1 MSEFTYSLRYTID
14 PRANTPEKDAKFLK
28 FVKEALIDN
37 VAFFINPEE
46 LNASHLT
53 AAETELWLDQ
63 IKPLQQELAKLNV
76 TTSLN
81 PWTTIMHSDRGQVV
95 NPEIGFR
102 TMVDIN
108 GKQATSLGCPADP
121 KWRNYLTER
130 YAQYATIK
138 PQELW
143 LEDDFRHYNHTP
155 LKLACFCDL
164 HMEIYSKKLG
174 YPISRADFV
183 KEVLKPGEPT
193 AARRVYLDV
202 ARSEM
207 IAAVKQVEEAVHQV
221 SPTTNLSLMTSFPEW
236 HALEGRDWNGLFDH
250 LSGPGH
256 PRVARPHL
264 PAYNEI
270 SPLKYS
276 RVFEEYTRITAAY
289 LGDEALLLPE
299 LENYMYSGFVKSVKF
314 TQFQIETAVLVGA
327 RGILLNLF
335 DMIGN
340 GINETYRYAKMLRES
355 KAFLTKVT
363 KNRLEMSQTRGIQI
377 LVNQDSSYTMQ
388 TTAGVDPEELL
399 PHEKNWAAL
408 LSTFGF
414 STTIT
419 PVNAKSHFNGQ
430 NLAISGQLLRN
441 FENAAISELITNNVV
456 LLDGEAVQVLIDR
469 GLAAD
474 LLHIAHS
481 KWYPVR
487 SGYQTFEQATGLELE
502 GIKNPRI
509 TMLQHTGD
517 YLQLDYQP
525 DADVKIFT
533 SAFNEKDEE
542 LGNVMALIDHHII
555 VMPMNQDPKYGWE
568 SQYIGFKQ
576 GLYQLMLA
584 QITPIDYLIDMPN
597 VKLLVNHEGD
607 QVFLSNFTLDDYE
620 KITWHLAQPLVKNT
634 ATLIRREGDQVIAQE
649 ITLTAQDDIVEI
661 AEPIKAMETL
671 QIIF

>member
-81 PWTTIMHSDRGQVV
+81 PWTTIMHSDRGQVI

-441 FENAAISELITNNVV
+441 FENAAISELLANNVV

-517 YLQLDYQP
+517 YLKLDYQP

-597 VKLLVNHEGD
+597 VKLLVNHTGD
-607 QVFLSNFTLDDYE
+607 QVFLSNFTLDDYD

-634 ATLIRREGDQVIAQE
+634 ATLIRRKGDQVIAQE